1 MNIIY
6 RICIILMF
14 SLIIILFFIHV
25 FKTSPKVK
33 ESYSYSLE
41 ELSPVANKFNSIKN
55 EELLLVDNNF

>member
-1 MNIIY
+1 
-6 RICIILMF
+6 MF